1 MKALAHEIKLLSSM
15 KDETSIQCTS
25 RLQSINGRLS
35 GKVLQLLCLE
45 DLRMG
50 NREDDRVINSPSSRV
65 ELHTHTALPVCVRST
80 AMLEFFW
87 DHSQTPKVP
96 PDYNKHLHTLEFPAP
111 DIDLDDLLNNHAS
124 FSQIPIA
131 VILERIQRGNIL
143 IQDLSKIFHV
153 TAPDSCSL
161 IIEFPLQNRMELEEK
176 EMNYSSQFIKTI
188 LSENEIPSSS
198 VAHALM
204 FVDLL
209 H

>member
-1 MKALAHEIKLLSSM
+1 MRAYEAIFGTVVEILKQEERLLREKIDGIVFILNKCSIVPCSSSVL
-15 KDETSIQCTS
+15 EPY
-25 RLQSINGRLS
+25 LE
-35 GKVLQLLCLE
+35 GK
-45 DLRMG
+45 
-50 NREDDRVINSPSSRV
+50 SSCDCSAV
-65 ELHTHTALPVCVRST
+65 T
-80 AMLEFFW
+80 LEFFW

-161 IIEFPLQNRMELEEK
+161 IIDFPLQNRMELEEK

-204 FVDLL
+204 FVYLL